1 MSLECDAVNTIREGV
16 EPLNRT
22 YIASAV
28 RVLLTAILLMP
39 LMVAAEINP
48 ASSQFD
54 PRVRV
59 IDYNPLDVVKLTTY
73 YGVSTHVQFDAEES
87 IQDIAIGDEAAW
99 HISPRANHLFLKPR
113 ASKADTNLTVLTN
126 KRVYHFALV
135 VETRTRKTAAKW
147 NAPELVYTLH
157 FRYPHSEA
165 EKKTAQRSSR
175 LQMAREIA
183 RDEVTRMQAETLK
196 IKLAEASYTDKATG
210 ADKAKHAAA
219 IKGPAGTGDNFDYW
233 VAGSDEISPTAARDD
248 GRFTYLTFSN
258 NRDMP
263 AVYSANDE
271 GEEALINTNVEGNTI
286 VVHRVVSRLILRKG
300 DMVACIRNGAFD
312 WDSGKD
318 NALGTIS
325 PEVER
330 TVREPR

>member
-1 MSLECDAVNTIREGV
+1 MNTTREGAG
-16 EPLNRT
+16 PLNRKC
-22 YIASAV
+22 IAFAV
-28 RVLLTAILLMP
+28 CALLMLATLMP
-39 LMVAAEINP
+39 LITMAEIDP

-73 YGVSTHVQFDAEES
+73 YGVSTHVQFDAAEE

-99 HISPRANHLFLKPR
+99 HISPRGNHLFLKPR

-135 VETRTRKTAAKW
+135 VEARTRKTSARW

-157 FRYPHSEA
+157 FRYPRSEA
-165 EKKTAQRSSR
+165 EKKAAERSSR

-183 RDEVTRMQAETLK
+183 RDEVARMQAETLK

-210 ADKAKHAAA
+210 ADKAKQAVALGRTAAS
-219 IKGPAGTGDNFDYW
+219 GDNFDYW
-233 VAGSDEISPTAARDD
+233 VAGSEEISPTAARDD

-263 AVYSANDE
+263 AVYSTDDE

-286 VVHRVVSRLILRKG
+286 VVHRVLRRLTLRKG
-300 DMVACIRNGAFD
+300 DMVTCIRNGAFD
-312 WDSGKD
+312 WDAGKD